1 MTHRSILLGLIAL
14 TWLHPAHSQNRH
26 VTPCVAGNAG
36 GFACNKVDLHAN
48 VPLADLSAGADNGN
62 DIWGWTDPV
71 THTEY
76 ALVGLDNGTAFVDLS
91 QPDHPV
97 VIGHLPTQSS
107 NSLWRDMKVYADHAF
122 IVSEAADHGMQ
133 VFDLTRLRDVAT
145 PPAAFTA
152 DAVYDGFGRAHNV
165 AINEDSGFAYAV
177 GSRQGTTQCNS
188 GLHMIDISTPTQP
201 VFAGCYSDD
210 GYTHDTQCVNY
221 TGPDADFSGREIC
234 FSSNEDT
241 LTIVDVTVKSAPALL
256 SRTGYSG
263 SAYTHQGWLTPDQ
276 RWFLVD
282 DELDETNFGHNTRT
296 YVWDITDLTAPQQSF
311 AYTGPVGSIDHN
323 LYIRDHYAYLS
334 NYRSGLRIVDLA
346 GIDQSQIEEA
356 AFFDTYPENDT
367 TGFDGAWSNYPF
379 FESGLVVIGDI
390 NRGLFVVEPQLCT
403 APSAPEELSATP
415 AGDQRIDLAWN
426 VSGEPGTRYEVYREL
441 GGCSN
446 GPGALI
452 AGGLESPTFSDLT
465 ASGQVDYG
473 YRIRAVASSGECGSA
488 FSSCVI
494 AQTTGACTAPPSF
507 SGLTEAVTG
516 QGANCQVALSWPSA
530 SVNCEGPAAYDLH
543 RGTESDFVPGP
554 DTVIVENTQAI
565 SEIDTSVLPEVE
577 YTYLVRARDQTNGG
591 EDDNDVRLSVT
602 PEGPPG
608 DGNWMSGAEDGDP
621 ILNGGNGGEGPA
633 LRHVAWHVVD
643 DVAHSGSRSYYSG
656 YVDGEC
662 IGLTS
667 ASLMITPGET
677 AELRFHTR
685 FGIEDGWDGGVVQ
698 ISTDDGSTWQSL
710 MPDGGYPG
718 TIQDEGNACDLPVG
732 TGVFSGTSL
741 SWTQETFP
749 LTDFDGEIKLR
760 WLFAS
765 DTAVTE
771 EGWWLDDIVISHV
784 LVPGM
789 CTLTGDVVFADGFE
803 QTPSP

>member
-1 MTHRSILLGLIAL
+1 MTHRSIWLGLIAL
-14 TWLHPAHSQNRH
+14 ACHGHVSAQPRH
-26 VTPCVAGNAG
+26 VTPCIDGQAG

-48 VPLADLSAGADNGN
+48 VPLADLDGGADSGN

-71 THTEY
+71 TQIEY

-91 QPDHPV
+91 VPDHPV

-107 NSLWRDMKVYADHAF
+107 PSLWRDMKVYADHAF

-133 VFDLTRLRDVAT
+133 VFDLTRLRNVAS

-177 GSRQGTTQCNS
+177 GSRQGATQCNS
-188 GLHMIDISTPTQP
+188 GLHMIDISVPTEP
-201 VFAGCYSDD
+201 AFAGCYSDD

-221 TGPDADFSGREIC
+221 TGPDTDFAGREIC

-241 LTIVDVTVKSAPALL
+241 LTIVDVTVKNTPVLL

-323 LYIRDHYAYLS
+323 LYIRDHHAFLA

-346 GIDQSQIEEA
+346 GIDQSQIAEV

-367 TGFDGAWSNYPF
+367 TGFDGAWSSYPF
-379 FESGLVVIGDI
+379 FDSGLVVIGDI
-390 NRGLFVVEPQLCT
+390 NRGLFVVEPQLCS
-403 APSAPEELSATP
+403 APSAPDDLTATP
-415 AGDQRIDLAWN
+415 VADQRIDLSWSA
-426 VSGEPGTRYEVYREL
+426 SSQPGARYEVYREL
-441 GGCSN
+441 GGCSD

-452 AGGLESPTFSDLT
+452 ASGLESPSFNDLA

-473 YRIRAVASSGECGSA
+473 YRIRAVASAGDCGSA

-494 AQTTGACTAPPSF
+494 AQTTGACTAPPGF

-516 QGANCQVALSWPSA
+516 QDATCGVALSWPSA
-530 SVNCEGPAAYDLH
+530 LVNCEGPVAYDLH
-543 RGTESDFVPGP
+543 RGTEPDFTPSP
-554 DTVIVENTQAI
+554 ETVIVDGTQAI
-565 SEIDTSVLPEVE
+565 SYVDAAVLPDVE
-577 YTYLVRARDQTNGG
+577 YTYLVRSRDQGNGS
-591 EDDNDVRLSVT
+591 EDDNLVRLSVT

-608 DGNWMSGAEDGDP
+608 DGDWHSGAEDGDP
-621 ILNGGNGGEGPA
+621 ILNGGGSEGA
-633 LRHVAWHVVD
+633 WLRHVAWHVVD
-643 DVAHSGSRSYYSG
+643 DVAHNGNRSYFSG

-667 ASLMITPGET
+667 APLTITPGED

-698 ISTDDGSTWQSL
+698 VSTDGGTTWQSL
-710 MPDGGYPG
+710 APDGGYPG
-718 TIQDEGNACDLPVG
+718 SIQDKGNACNLPVG
-732 TGVFSGTSL
+732 TGVFTGTAL
-741 SWTQETFP
+741 SWSEEVFP
-749 LTDFDGEIKLR
+749 LSGFSGEVKLR

-771 EGWWLDDIVISHV
+771 EGWWLDDIVVSHV
-784 LVPGM
+784 LVPGI
-789 CTLTGDVVFADGFE
+789 CTASGDVVFADGFDSV
-803 QTPSP
+803 PAP